1 MNWRLIISDIQK
13 HGLTQEEIAK
23 KVGCR
28 QSSISDLKCER
39 VKDPLSSLGV
49 PLLKLLEK
57 LKQGG
62 KERPSQEQ
70 GETLTAAQLGSAEG
84 VRN

>member
-13 HGLTQEEIAK
+13 HGLTQEQIAK

-49 PLLKLLEK
+49 PLLELLQK
-57 LKQGG
+57 LKQEGE
-62 KERPSQEQ
+62 ERPSPEQ
-70 GETLTAAQLGSAEG
+70 GETFTTDLLGSAEG
-84 VRN
+84 PN